1 MKAAIDRKKG
11 VYLLLVLVPALAGL
25 SCATAY
31 YKTMETFGI
40 QKRHILVDR
49 VEAARDSQKV
59 AGGQFVTALERF
71 KEVVKIDGGDLE
83 AKYDQLKAEYDRSES
98 RANQVTQKI
107 ASVEN
112 VAGDLFKE
120 WEAELEQYTDQ
131 KLRRSSEKTLQETRQ
146 RYEVLIASMKR
157 AESKM
162 PPVLG
167 QLKDQVLFL
176 KHNLNARAI
185 GSLDGVAADLQT
197 DVDALLKDL
206 DKAIAEANSFINEMK

>member
-11 VYLLLVLVPALAGL
+11 VYLLLALVPALAGL

-71 KEVVKIDGGDLE
+71 KEVVQIDGGDLE

-120 WEAELEQYTDQ
+120 WEAELDQYTDQ
-131 KLRRSSEKTLQETRQ
+131 KLRRSSEKTLRETRQ

-162 PPVLG
+162 PPVLA

>member
-1 MKAAIDRKKG
+1 MKSGIGWKMS
-11 VYLLLVLVPALAGL
+11 VSLLLALVPALACL

-49 VEAARDSQKV
+49 IEAARDSQKV

-83 AKYDQLKAEYDRSES
+83 AKYDKLNAEYERSES
-98 RANQVTQKI
+98 RAAQVTQRI

-120 WEAELEQYTDQ
+120 WELELDQYTDPN
-131 KLRRSSEKTLQETRQ
+131 LRRSSEKTLRDTRQ
-146 RYEVLIASMKR
+146 RYEVLIATMKR

-162 PPVLG
+162 PPVLAR
-167 QLKDQVLFL
+167 LKDQVLFL

-206 DKAIAEANSFINEMK
+206 DKAISEANSFINEMK

>member
-1 MKAAIDRKKG
+1 MKVGIDRKTG
-11 VYLLLVLVPALAGL
+11 VYWLLALVPALAGL

-83 AKYDQLKAEYDRSES
+83 AKYDQLKAEYERSES
-98 RANQVTQKI
+98 RANQVKQKI
-107 ASVEN
+107 ASVES

-120 WEAELEQYTDQ
+120 WDWE
-131 KLRRSSEKTLQETRQ
+131 
-146 RYEVLIASMKR
+146 
-157 AESKM
+157 
-162 PPVLG
+162 
-167 QLKDQVLFL
+167 
-176 KHNLNARAI
+176 
-185 GSLDGVAADLQT
+185 
-197 DVDALLKDL
+197 
-206 DKAIAEANSFINEMK
+206 